1 VSELEDVLAAWLP
14 KQRWYGGK
22 GKAVTGVRVEHEER
36 LSAGEDVRHTLLH
49 VTDED
54 GGTDGQGVRLARPV
68 PIRPVQMEAP
78 PEVQQLL
85 TAAATAAQDRAGKPD
100 YSNVGPDDQ
109 CPCGSGKKF
118 KQCHRN
124 RV

>member
-54 GGTDGQGVRLARPV
+54 GGTELYQVLLGHRAGEVEPRLKTAVVGEVDGRVLYDAAHDPDEQCTSP
-68 PIRPVQMEAP
+68 
-78 PEVQQLL
+78 
-85 TAAATAAQDRAGKPD
+85 TAAMRSIGRP
-100 YSNVGPDDQ
+100 
-109 CPCGSGKKF
+109 F
-118 KQCHRN
+118 
-124 RV
+124 